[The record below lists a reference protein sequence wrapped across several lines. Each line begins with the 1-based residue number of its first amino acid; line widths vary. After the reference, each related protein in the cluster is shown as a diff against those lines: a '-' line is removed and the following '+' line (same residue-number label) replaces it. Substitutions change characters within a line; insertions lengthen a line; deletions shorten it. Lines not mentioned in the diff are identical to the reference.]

1 MLRAQVGGSEPRA
14 SPMAPGRAGMGPPR
28 LAAPLASGRGCL
40 VLLAA
45 LLALE
50 TARVSGELD
59 PPDLVYLPAELK
71 VLDIPDHF
79 RLQRVDRYL
88 PGNASLGSHSETY
101 LLLHRRPTAKPLI
114 QATYLPFTAQQ
125 AVPAADPHHR
135 YGSAAWDIRAVSI
148 EGTVSP
154 AEPYARVLFHLKGQ
168 DWLPGW
174 HDLPCVSLHAFHQ
187 TRAVHGACRLQAPLG
202 VCVVELEFPPRWFSA
217 THPSSHSQ
225 RRATELAQPRERA
238 ELYYSLG
245 TGETS
250 AECSHA
256 GPRERPRAGAEDT
269 KERLHYVG
277 AVELRAR
284 DPPRRQEVRLD
295 DNVLIRVPD
304 MALRPGQLFTATLI
318 LQQNFTADLL
328 TLRIKVKKG
337 LQVLAARPA
346 VPEAWTAKLDKFKGS
361 KHHTA
366 LVTCRRLDAGQLDWR
381 AADFPEFLYLD
392 LMVENGTSGLAST
405 RPVTWQV
412 EYPGQDPEAEKDKM
426 VWEIQVSERDVR
438 ALVPLVKEQEIVN
451 TAPLTGIP
459 QAVPVKLVAVEMG
472 GAVFEVT
479 EQMGCESANKQVLK
493 VTDECNSVYVG
504 GKENRGARGARVDF
518 WFRRLHASLL
528 FTVWV
533 PLLPLRIELT
543 DTTLEQVRG
552 WRVPGA
558 APDSGLAEPEENGEE
573 AERRARGCRLQYQ
586 RAGVRFLAHFVA
598 HPLDGGRHLT
608 YMPSPDWLLD
618 VSHLVGGQAKVQDPR
633 VATLEGGSVVIGREP
648 GVTSV
653 EVRSPVSDSILG
665 EQTLVVSDEKVAV
678 SELQA
683 QLVSGLSLALSME
696 PGHPGILTATCQ
708 ALSALHSPKQEAA
721 LSVWLAFT
729 DHTLAPVELYGWRDV
744 ALSVSSLHPSVAW
757 VRPDKELARPLI
769 VAEGP
774 GQGPLLQLGLHTA
787 DSCRKGKQRAPLA
800 TGTAWLEVGIS
811 RRLPTPG
818 GPRPRDPR
826 PESPFQRAEG
836 AMSGEAVTAAAT
848 ETMVGSR
855 KRAPAGVG
863 PDLTKLEGPQGDTS
877 SEEDG
882 PGEEEEMVKSPEH
895 VTDLEIGMYVLLG
908 VFCLAI
914 FIFLVNCIVFVLRY
928 QRKEPPDVGLG
939 PAPSTQ
945 QPHNWVWLGTDQEEL
960 SRQLDRCSQHQ
971 ELSPNPTPDPSTTA
985 KDGGCCCC
993 GTPTGMEGVRGE
1005 AGAPKV
1011 TGPDG
1016 GVSTSTFLPAA
1027 LGSPDLPSTL
1037 SRKEVAAPG
1046 GRRKRV
1052 EFVTF
1057 ASSRAPEGAASP
1069 PSSSAPT
1076 VQSIL
1081 VASEDDIRW
1090 VCEDMG
1096 LRDPDELRSYME
1108 RIRGSS

>member
-1 MLRAQVGGSEPRA
+1 MLLMQLALRAGQVGGES
-14 SPMAPGRAGMGPPR
+14 
-28 LAAPLASGRGCL
+28 
-40 VLLAA
+40 
-45 LLALE
+45 
-50 TARVSGELD
+50 D

-88 PGNASLGSHSETY
+88 PGNASLGSRSETY
-101 LLLHRRPTAKPLI
+101 LLLHRQPMAKPLV

-125 AVPAADPHHR
+125 VVLAADPHHR
-135 YGSAAWDIRAVSI
+135 YGSVAWDVRAVSI

-168 DWLPGW
+168 DWLLGR

-187 TRAVHGACRLQAPLG
+187 MRAAHGACHLQAPLG
-202 VCVVELEFPPRWFSA
+202 VCVVELEFPPRWFST
-217 THPSSHSQ
+217 THPSSHSR
-225 RRATELAQPRERA
+225 RRAA
-238 ELYYSLG
+238 EPG
-245 TGETS
+245 
-250 AECSHA
+250 
-256 GPRERPRAGAEDT
+256 T

-277 AVELRAR
+277 AVELRAT

-366 LVTCRRLDAGQLDWR
+366 LVTCRRQDAGQLDWR

-392 LMVENGTSGLAST
+392 LAVENGTRGLAST

-426 VWEIQVSERDVR
+426 VWEIQVSERDIR

-493 VTDECNSVYVG
+493 VTDACDSVYVG
-504 GKENRGARGARVDF
+504 GKESRGARGARVDF

-533 PLLPLRIELT
+533 PLLPLRVELT

-552 WRVPGA
+552 WRVPGSWGDA
-558 APDSGLAEPEENGEE
+558 GLAEPEEAGEE
-573 AERRARGCRLQYQ
+573 AERQARGCRLQYQ

-633 VATLEGGSVVIGREP
+633 VATLEGGSVVIGHEP

-678 SELQA
+678 LELQA
-683 QLVSGLSLALSME
+683 QLVSGLSLALSTE
-696 PGHPGILTATCQ
+696 PGHPDVFTATCQ
-708 ALSALHSPKQEAA
+708 ALSALHSPKQEAV

-744 ALSVSSLHPSVAW
+744 ALSISSLDPGVAW
-757 VRPDKELARPLI
+757 VRPDEELARPLI

-774 GQGPLLQLGLHTA
+774 GRGPLLQLGLHTA
-787 DSCRKGKQRAPLA
+787 DFCRKGKHRAPLA
-800 TGTAWLEVGIS
+800 VGTAWLEVGIS
-811 RRLPTPG
+811 RQLPTPG
-818 GPRPRDPR
+818 GPQPRDPR

-848 ETMVGSR
+848 EPMVGPQ
-855 KRAPAGVG
+855 KWAPARVG
-863 PDLTKLEGPQGDTS
+863 PDLTKFEGPQGGTS
-877 SEEDG
+877 SEDEG
-882 PGEEEEMVKSPEH
+882 PGEEEKEEEMVKAPEQ

-928 QRKEPPDVGLG
+928 QRKEPPDAGLG

-971 ELSPNPTPDPSTTA
+971 ELN
-985 KDGGCCCC
+985 GGCCC
-993 GTPTGMEGVRGE
+993 RGE
-1005 AGAPKV
+1005 AGAPEF
-1011 TGPDG
+1011 TEPDW
-1016 GVSTSTFLPAA
+1016 GVSTSTFLPAV
-1027 LGSPDLPSTL
+1027 LGSPALPSTL
-1037 SRKEVAAPG
+1037 SQKEVAAPG

-1057 ASSRAPEGAASP
+1057 ASPRAPEGAASP
-1069 PSSSAPT
+1069 PPSSAPT

>member
-1 MLRAQVGGSEPRA
+1 MGLRLPPSWTKPQATAQQGARRPWT
-14 SPMAPGRAGMGPPR
+14 
-28 LAAPLASGRGCL
+28 PLVDL
-40 VLLAA
+40 VFLLPA
-45 LLALE
+45 
-50 TARVSGELD
+50 VSGELD

-71 VLDIPDHF
+71 VLDVPDHF

-88 PGNASLGSHSETY
+88 PGNASLGSRSETY

-125 AVPAADPHHR
+125 VNLPIQR
-135 YGSAAWDIRAVSI
+135 SAAWDVRAVSI

-168 DWLPGW
+168 DWLPGR
-174 HDLPCVSLHAFHQ
+174 HDLPCISLHAFHQ
-187 TRAVHGACRLQAPLG
+187 TWAVHGACRLQAPLG
-202 VCVVELEFPPRWFSA
+202 VCVVELEFPPRWFS
-217 THPSSHSQ
+217 P
-225 RRATELAQPRERA
+225 PERA

-256 GPRERPRAGAEDT
+256 GPRERSRSGAEGT

-366 LVTCRRLDAGQLDWR
+366 LVTCRRLDIGGKEPW
-381 AADFPEFLYLD
+381 FLYLD
-392 LMVENGTSGLAST
+392 LVVENGTSGLAST

-493 VTDECNSVYVG
+493 VTDACNSVYVG

-552 WRVPGA
+552 WRVSGA
-558 APDSGLAEPEENGEE
+558 APDRSPEEAGEE

-683 QLVSGLSLALSME
+683 QLVSGLSLALNME
-696 PGHPGILTATCQ
+696 PGHPDILTATCQ

-744 ALSVSSLHPSVAW
+744 ALSVSSLDPSVAW
-757 VRPDKELARPLI
+757 VRQDEELARPLI

-787 DSCRKGKQRAPLA
+787 DSCRKGKHRAPLA
-800 TGTAWLEVGIS
+800 AGTAWLEVGVS
-811 RRLPTPG
+811 QRLPTPG

-836 AMSGEAVTAAAT
+836 AMSGEAVTVAAT
-848 ETMVGSR
+848 ETMVEPR
-855 KRAPAGVG
+855 KRAP
-863 PDLTKLEGPQGDTS
+863 
-877 SEEDG
+877 EDG
-882 PGEEEEMVKSPEH
+882 PGEEEEEEMVKAPER

-928 QRKEPPDVGLG
+928 QRKEPPDAGLG

-971 ELSPNPTPDPSTTA
+971 ERSPNPTPDPSTTA

-993 GTPTGMEGVRGE
+993 GTPPGMEGG
-1005 AGAPKV
+1005 
-1011 TGPDG
+1011 
-1016 GVSTSTFLPAA
+1016 
-1027 LGSPDLPSTL
+1027 STL

-1057 ASSRAPEGAASP
+1057 ASPRAPEGAASP

>member
-1 MLRAQVGGSEPRA
+1 
-14 SPMAPGRAGMGPPR
+14 
-28 LAAPLASGRGCL
+28 
-40 VLLAA
+40 
-45 LLALE
+45 
-50 TARVSGELD
+50 
-59 PPDLVYLPAELK
+59 

-88 PGNASLGSHSETY
+88 PGNASLGSRSETY
-101 LLLHRRPTAKPLI
+101 LLLHRQPMAKPLV

-125 AVPAADPHHR
+125 VTLPIQQCLRSGLLVPSDRLSRSQP
-135 YGSAAWDIRAVSI
+135 VSL
-148 EGTVSP
+148 SL

-168 DWLPGW
+168 DWLLGR

-187 TRAVHGACRLQAPLG
+187 MRAAHGACHLQAPLG
-202 VCVVELEFPPRWFSA
+202 VCVVELEFPPRWFST
-217 THPSSHSQ
+217 THPSSHSR
-225 RRATELAQPRERA
+225 RRAAEPAQHPERA

-245 TGETS
+245 TGEMS

-256 GPRERPRAGAEDT
+256 GPRERPRLGTEGT

-277 AVELRAR
+277 AVELRAT

-295 DNVLIRVPD
+295 DNVLIREPSQGLSQVQRVS
-304 MALRPGQLFTATLI
+304 ALGDISSGVHALI
-318 LQQNFTADLL
+318 LSRASF
-328 TLRIKVKKG
+328 RIKVKKG

-366 LVTCRRLDAGQLDWR
+366 LVTCRRQDAGQMVPVSGHL
-381 AADFPEFLYLD
+381 PVVLG
-392 LMVENGTSGLAST
+392 VENGTRGLAST

-426 VWEIQVSERDVR
+426 VWEIQVSERDIR

-493 VTDECNSVYVG
+493 RCPPG
-504 GKENRGARGARVDF
+504 RGARGARVDF

-533 PLLPLRIELT
+533 PLLPLRVELT

-558 APDSGLAEPEENGEE
+558 APDRSPEEAGEE
-573 AERRARGCRLQYQ
+573 AERQARGCRLQYQ

-633 VATLEGGSVVIGREP
+633 VATLEGGSVVIGHEP

-678 SELQA
+678 LELQA
-683 QLVSGLSLALSME
+683 QLVSGLSLALSTE
-696 PGHPGILTATCQ
+696 PGHPDVFTATCQ
-708 ALSALHSPKQEAA
+708 ALSALHSPKQEAV

-744 ALSVSSLHPSVAW
+744 ALSISSLDPGVAW
-757 VRPDKELARPLI
+757 VRPDEELARPLI

-774 GQGPLLQLGLHTA
+774 GRGPLLQLGLHTA
-787 DSCRKGKQRAPLA
+787 DFCRKGKHRAPLA
-800 TGTAWLEVGIS
+800 VGTAWLEVGIS
-811 RRLPTPG
+811 RQLPTPG
-818 GPRPRDPR
+818 GPQPRDPR

-848 ETMVGSR
+848 EPMVGPQ
-855 KRAPAGVG
+855 KWAPARVG
-863 PDLTKLEGPQGDTS
+863 PDLTKFEGPQGGTS
-877 SEEDG
+877 SEDEG
-882 PGEEEEMVKSPEH
+882 PGEEEKEEEMVKAPEQ

-928 QRKEPPDVGLG
+928 QRKEPPDAGLG

-971 ELSPNPTPDPSTTA
+971 ELSPNPTPDPSAAA

-993 GTPTGMEGVRGE
+993 GTPPGTERGRGE
-1005 AGAPKV
+1005 AGAPEF
-1011 TGPDG
+1011 TEPDW
-1016 GVSTSTFLPAA
+1016 GVSTSTFLPAV
-1027 LGSPDLPSTL
+1027 LGSPALPSTL
-1037 SRKEVAAPG
+1037 SQKEVAAPG

-1057 ASSRAPEGAASP
+1057 ASPRAPEGAASP
-1069 PSSSAPT
+1069 PPSSAPT